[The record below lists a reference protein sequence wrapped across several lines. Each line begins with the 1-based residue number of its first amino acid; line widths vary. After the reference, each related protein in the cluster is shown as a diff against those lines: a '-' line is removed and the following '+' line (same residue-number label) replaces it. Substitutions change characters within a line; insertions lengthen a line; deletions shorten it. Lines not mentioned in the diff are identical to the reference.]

1 MTKARGSAE
10 GSSLAMVVAV
20 WAGLGLS
27 TGCHKNARAE
37 FHRPPASASVPETVP
52 EVAEAEPEVQ
62 SAAVETDATS
72 EVPQPVEETAPEP
85 QPAQPKPSP
94 PPSPAPAPPPRLQL
108 PRNQPDAREAES
120 IADKLDRTADLFPVL
135 RNRPLSVEQ
144 REQVEAAQAFVAQAR
159 TALAEGDVVRASVLG
174 DKGFLLAE
182 DVERASR

>member
-1 MTKARGSAE
+1 MKARGFAG
-10 GSSLAMVVAV
+10 GSFLAMVVAV

-37 FHRPPASASVPETVP
+37 FHRPPASASVPETVR
-52 EVAEAEPEVQ
+52 EVAEAE
-62 SAAVETDATS
+62 
-72 EVPQPVEETAPEP
+72 
-85 QPAQPKPSP
+85 PAQPKPSP